1 VRLAQLLG
9 SRARAGE
16 AQLAHALRT
25 VPLFRDLPAAELVT
39 LWRELREE
47 RVPAGTVVCARGDPG
62 DRCYIVQ
69 RGACEVRLP
78 ARPDGTAGVS
88 LRRVGPGDCFGEM
101 ALVTGAPRTA
111 DVVAAEDAVLWVLDR
126 TPFEALTGRSVPL
139 LRALNRDLCGRL
151 ALLTLQVEAIQE
163 RLGVSEGGG
172 VAGLRFGA
180 YRAVEQIGSGGMA
193 VVFSAV
199 HGENGQAVALKV
211 LPAAWG
217 EAAEFRARLEREG
230 AVLHGIEHPNVVR
243 VLDAGAVRA
252 AAGGGYWLA
261 MEWLPHA
268 LDRVLRA
275 RYPDPVPPDEALR
288 LALGVAEGLAAAH
301 RRGIVHRDVKPSNV
315 LLRADGTPVL
325 TDFGL
330 ATARATAAGVARLT
344 TEGVVVGT
352 ADYMAPEQVAG
363 LPIDGRA
370 DVYALGAVLYE
381 LLAGHP
387 PFAGRDPLATLRAHV
402 EEPPP
407 PLAPALPARARAIVE
422 RALQKFPDDRF
433 PSAAALA
440 EAIGA
445 ARAAPSGAGGRNDGG
460 EGRSEIAH
468 G

>member
-1 VRLAQLLG
+1 V
-9 SRARAGE
+9 RAGE

-25 VPLFRDLPAAELVT
+25 VPLFHDLPAADLLV

-47 RVPAGTVVCARGDPG
+47 RMPAGTLVCARGERG
-62 DRCYIVQ
+62 DRCYVVQ
-69 RGACEVRLP
+69 QGTCEVRLP
-78 ARPDGTAGVS
+78 AGPDGTSGVS
-88 LRRVGPGDCFGEM
+88 LRRIGPGDCFGEM

-111 DVVAAEDAVLWVLDR
+111 DVVAAEDVVLWVLDR
-126 TPFEALTGRSVPL
+126 KPFEALTARSVPL
-139 LRALNRDLCGRL
+139 LQALNRALCGRL
-151 ALLTLQVEAIQE
+151 ALLTLQVEDIQE
-163 RLGVSEGGG
+163 RLGVSSGDG
-172 VAGLRFGA
+172 VAGLRFGP
-180 YRAVEQIGSGGMA
+180 YRVVEQIGSGGMA

-199 HGENGQAVALKV
+199 HSENGQAVALKV

-230 AVLHGIEHPNVVR
+230 AVLHGLEHPNVVR

-275 RYPDPVPPDEALR
+275 RYPEPLPPDEALR

-301 RRGIVHRDVKPSNV
+301 SCGIVHRDVKPSNV
-315 LLRADGTPVL
+315 LLRTDGTPVL

-330 ATARATAAGVARLT
+330 AIARATAVEVDRLT
-344 TEGVVVGT
+344 ADGVVVGT

-370 DVYALGAVLYE
+370 DLYALGAVLYE

-402 EEPPP
+402 EEAPP
-407 PLAPALPARARAIVE
+407 PLPDTLPAGACAIVE
-422 RALQKFPDDRF
+422 RALQKFPEDRY
-433 PSAAALA
+433 PSAASLA
-440 EAIGA
+440 EAIVA
-445 ARAAPSGAGGRNDGG
+445 ARAALHCAATG
-460 EGRSEIAH
+460 
-468 G
+468 